1 MSRTVD
7 SARNS
12 TSSHKSSASYIREFM
27 EAAANG
33 NRDKL
38 DKMLK
43 SGIITDIN
51 CTDSHLRTA
60 LHHAVS
66 EGRYKTAVY
75 LLDNQ
80 IDPNLQSKVKRE
92 TALHIAC
99 KKAFKKIIVTLLNN
113 NADPN
118 IQDATGKTCLH
129 VVAELNSR
137 EYAVAFINH

>member
-1 MSRTVD
+1 
-7 SARNS
+7 
-12 TSSHKSSASYIREFM
+12 M

-43 SGIITDIN
+43 SGIISDIN